1 MRGTD
6 ETTGSL
12 FSYVDLEE
20 RIPVRH
26 PLRKVRQIINE
37 ALAILDAE
45 FDRLYSAE
53 GRPSMAPERLLRA
66 RLIRI
71 LFSVRV
77 TPEACLWHDAATDG
91 AGAA

>member
-6 ETTGSL
+6 EVTGSL

-26 PLRKVRQIINE
+26 PLRKVRQLVNE
-37 ALAILDAE
+37 ALTSLDAE

-53 GRPSMAPERLLRA
+53 GRPSIAPERLA
-66 RLIRI
+66 RG
-71 LFSVRV
+71 
-77 TPEACLWHDAATDG
+77 PA
-91 AGAA
+91 